1 MDNLFSYLFPRNLKM
16 IIEGGNLF
24 MTEKFINSRIQLKV
38 DTAEN
43 WGKAENFI
51 PLEGELILYS
61 DTQQIKLGD
70 GITKV
75 NNLPVYIE
83 NAKIQ

>member
-1 MDNLFSYLFPRNLKM
+1 MK
-16 IIEGGNLF
+16 
-24 MTEKFINSRIQLKV
+24 EKFINSRIQLKV

-70 GITKV
+70 GVTKV

-83 NAKIQ
+83 NAKIHMMGCVKING